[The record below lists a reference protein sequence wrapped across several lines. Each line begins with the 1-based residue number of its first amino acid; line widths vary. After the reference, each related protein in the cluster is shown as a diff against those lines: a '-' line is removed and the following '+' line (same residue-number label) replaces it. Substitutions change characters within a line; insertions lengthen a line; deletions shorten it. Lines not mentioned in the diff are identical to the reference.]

1 MSLEASSSSSTV
13 VVAKA
18 DIFLSSTDASLSE
31 RDKAFLYVAAPR
43 RLFSRVC
50 SSFSFLRGSF
60 GHFRFAAGEEKG
72 GGDAARRVYVR
83 TEQFRSS

>member
-43 RLFSRVC
+43 GLFSRVC

-72 GGDAARRVYVR
+72 GDAYVR

>member
-13 VVAKA
+13 VVVKA

-50 SSFSFLRGSF
+50 SSLSLFSEAHLAISALPPERRKEVTP
-60 GHFRFAAGEEKG
+60 H
-72 GGDAARRVYVR
+72 DAYICENGTV
-83 TEQFRSS
+83 